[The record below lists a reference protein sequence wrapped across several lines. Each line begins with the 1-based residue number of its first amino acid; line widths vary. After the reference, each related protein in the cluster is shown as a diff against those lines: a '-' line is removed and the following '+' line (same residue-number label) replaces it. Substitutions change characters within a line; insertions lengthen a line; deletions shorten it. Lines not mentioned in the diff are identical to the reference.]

1 MSLLQKKDK
10 LVLVVTHDPHTALMA
25 RRRIVLAGGAVAA
38 VVERK
43 KLLTHSEMKAAR
55 YARSVQCFV
64 EYLRDTGRLDVV
76 VDRGMRRFVRR

>member
-1 MSLLQKKDK
+1 M
-10 LVLVVTHDPHTALMA
+10 
-25 RRRIVLAGGAVAA
+25 
-38 VVERK
+38 VERK

>member
-1 MSLLQKKDK
+1 MVADNLALLDR
-10 LVLVVTHDPHTALMA
+10 M
-25 RRRIVLAGGAVAA
+25 GGEMLELLRTPLTLGELVAA

-43 KLLTHSEMKAAR
+43 KLLTRSELKAAR